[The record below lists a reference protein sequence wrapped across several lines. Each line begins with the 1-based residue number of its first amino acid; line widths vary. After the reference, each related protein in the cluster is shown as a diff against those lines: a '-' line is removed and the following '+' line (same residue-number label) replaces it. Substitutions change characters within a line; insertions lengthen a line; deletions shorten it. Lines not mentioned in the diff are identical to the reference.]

1 MADVKDQAVQETSE
15 VTEPVTAET
24 TGTTTNKQ
32 TSDYNDYSFTQEQ
45 VDEVVAKRL
54 AREREAVAKKL
65 GIERYDAMDSF
76 IESYQETVTMTS
88 EMEEQMGDL
97 MADLFDREL
106 RLTALQHGVQ
116 ADHLDRTVKLAVAE
130 LEMLGE
136 EDDIDLSAAMQTVL
150 NDFPMLKGA
159 EQPVRKVGAQT
170 TNDGESRT
178 EIDRYLEKYKDSKYF
193 KK

>member
-1 MADVKDQAVQETSE
+1 MADVKDQAVQDTSE
-15 VTEPVTAET
+15 VTNSVAAET

-54 AREREAVAKKL
+54 ARERESVAKKL

-76 IESYQETVTMTS
+76 VESYQQTVSART

-106 RLTALQHGVQ
+106 RLTALQHGVK

-130 LEMLGE
+130 LELLGQD
-136 EDDIDLSAAMQTVL
+136 DDIDLSAAMQTVL

-170 TNDGESRT
+170 TSDGESKT

-193 KK
+193 RK